1 MFGWFNKKKE
11 YPVHHEDHIVHNFG
25 WFSSHKDIVD
35 ETQEKV
41 QKILNSLNSDKL
53 KYKNCYQNVIHDFKT
68 ENITLILGNYRG
80 LALVKKFAH
89 PVSPTQDKD
98 NFTWELMWLSYGFDY
113 QESTTY
119 KWYIKDLPKVMTN
132 MVFQDIATITQ
143 EALKIIGKPDDIKF
157 DFNSV
162 VD

>member
-1 MFGWFNKKKE
+1 MFGRFNKKKE

-25 WFSSHKDIVD
+25 WFSSRTDAIN
-35 ETQEKV
+35 ETQEKI
-41 QKILNSLNSDKL
+41 QKVLNAVNVNSISYNDRH
-53 KYKNCYQNVIHDFKT
+53 QFVIHEFKK
-68 ENITLILGNYRG
+68 ENITLILGNFRG

-89 PVSPTQDKD
+89 PNSPMQDKD

-132 MVFQDIATITQ
+132 MVFQDIAAITQ
-143 EALKIIGKPDDIKF
+143 EALKIIGDVDIKF
-157 DFNSV
+157 KNNL